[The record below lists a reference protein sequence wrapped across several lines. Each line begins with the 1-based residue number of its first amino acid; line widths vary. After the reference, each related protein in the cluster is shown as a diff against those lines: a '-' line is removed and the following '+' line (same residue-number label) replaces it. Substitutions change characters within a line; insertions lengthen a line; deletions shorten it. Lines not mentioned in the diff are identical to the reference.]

1 MAILVSIALGVLLD
15 ILIDVMISR
24 PRHECSIRR
33 RGLGPLP
40 RHFVGGNWHGHKESV
55 GFQSRAGEL
64 SHVRFSDAASA
75 TTEVLEAIALG
86 WLDLREVWLRNGQ
99 MGSSDYAN
107 TRLSLPLSAR
117 PSEYSLT
124 PRNMPG

>member
-64 SHVRFSDAASA
+64 SHVWLSDAASA
-75 TTEVLEAIALG
+75 TTEVLEAIALR
-86 WLDLREVWLRNGQ
+86 WLDLREVWKCGCEMDKWGRLI
-99 MGSSDYAN
+99 
-107 TRLSLPLSAR
+107 TRTRAFPYLFRHDLP
-117 PSEYSLT
+117 
-124 PRNMPG
+124 NIV